1 MRNRKPARAAAFH
14 DGAVHLCARMCSTC
28 IFLPGNLMDLE
39 PGRVKQMVADS
50 LRKDSA
56 IICHATLGTD
66 HPAVCRGFFDRHS
79 RDVFPLRLAVMLER
93 LRMIEPPNNSGG
105 RRIK

>member
-1 MRNRKPARAAAFH
+1 
-14 DGAVHLCARMCSTC
+14 
-28 IFLPGNLMDLE
+28 MDLE
-39 PGRVKQMVADS
+39 PGRVEQMVADS

-79 RDVFPLRLAVMLER
+79 RDVLPLRLAVMLER
-93 LRMIEPPNNSGG
+93 LSPVDPPDKIGG
-105 RRIK
+105 G